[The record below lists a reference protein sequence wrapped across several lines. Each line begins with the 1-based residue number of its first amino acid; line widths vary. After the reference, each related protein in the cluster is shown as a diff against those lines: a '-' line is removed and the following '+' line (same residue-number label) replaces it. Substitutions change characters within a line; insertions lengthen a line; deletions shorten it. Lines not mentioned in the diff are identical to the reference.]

1 MMLRTTAGVLLVA
14 ALLGGG
20 CAARVPV
27 VTAPAYPDFVFPAA
41 PPFYAESPAAGE
53 QRDAWA
59 FLQANDLMQA
69 EARFAALLARDA
81 AFFPAT
87 AGLGW
92 VDLAR
97 GSYRDAIAHFDDALD
112 DAADYV
118 PALVGRG
125 DALLAADDVSG
136 ALASFE
142 GALAAEDPALVR
154 VERLIGELRLRV
166 MSERLAD
173 AQAAEAEE
181 RLADAEAAYADVIAA
196 SPESAFLY
204 VALAELKQR
213 QGETA
218 EALEQTR
225 RARQLDPQDGGAVLL
240 EAALLEALGDLSAAE
255 DAYVL
260 AESLEPTD
268 ASAAGLARVRRE
280 LQLAGLPSEYRGI
293 AGGESVTRG
302 DLAAL
307 LGVRLA
313 DFLDDAAFGAP
324 TPILTDTRDHW
335 ATVWIVEATRAGV
348 MGIGAGNRFE
358 PERIVRRGDLADV
371 VAGALDLI
379 AEIDP
384 EAARRWRLARV
395 EFSDMNPGHLNYES
409 ATQAVA
415 AGVLRIAGE
424 ERFDPTRPVSGPEAV
439 DAVEQLARLA
449 AGVG

>member
-1 MMLRTTAGVLLVA
+1 MTLRTAAG
-14 ALLGGG
+14 ALLAVALLAGG

-41 PPFYAESPAAGE
+41 PASYAESPAAGE

-59 FLQANDLMQA
+59 FLQADELTQA
-69 EARFAALLARDA
+69 EARFAALVARDA

-97 GSYRDAIAHFDDALD
+97 GGYRDAVEHFEDALD
-112 DAADYV
+112 AEADYV

-125 DALLAADDVSG
+125 DALLADEDASG

-142 GALAAEDPALVR
+142 GALAADPALAR

-166 MSERLAD
+166 MTERYDDALGAVAD
-173 AQAAEAEE
+173 G
-181 RLADAEAAYADVIAA
+181 RLSDAEAAYADMIAA
-196 SPESAFLY
+196 YPESAFLY
-204 VALAELKQR
+204 VELAELKQR

-218 EALEQTR
+218 EALGQTR
-225 RARQLDPQDGGAVLL
+225 RARQLEPKHAGAVVL

-255 DAYVL
+255 EAYEL
-260 AESLEPTD
+260 AESLDPTD

-280 LQLAGLPSEYRGI
+280 LQLARLPAEYRGI
-293 AGGESVTRG
+293 AAAESVTRG

-313 DFLDDAAFGAP
+313 ELLDDATFGAP

-335 ATVWIVEATRAGV
+335 ASPWIVEAARAGV
-348 MGIGAGNRFE
+348 MGSGAGNRFE
-358 PERIVRRGDLADV
+358 PERTVRRGDLADV

-384 EAARRWRLARV
+384 EGARRWRTARV
-395 EFSDMNPGHLNYES
+395 GFSDMNPEHLNYES

-415 AGVLRIAGE
+415 AGVLRIAGD
-424 ERFDPTRPVSGPEAV
+424 ERFDPTRPVSGAEAV
-439 DAVEQLARLA
+439 DAVEELARLV
-449 AGVG
+449 AGAG